1 MAGGIDMLGWRQV
14 MPKWEDD
21 PVRRHIGIGGVGA
34 GGGFPPPTPEGNQE
48 AGRDGGAGQ
57 VNK

>member
-34 GGGFPPPTPEGNQE
+34 GGGFPPPHRKEIGNQE
-48 AGRDGGAGQ
+48 EREGR
-57 VNK
+57 VK